1 MSKCKRCREDYATNE
16 TQMNAKSIRKIRN
29 IVTNAHKHPY
39 YIGYEIKFYAELRG
53 IYVIDIS
60 KHGRIINKF
69 VFCPD
74 TEGNIESIAIYGDNL
89 RSHMN
94 TIRASMKIFDMEVES
109 VDFESGYSDYV
120 DVYLK
125 TE

>member
-1 MSKCKRCREDYATNE
+1 
-16 TQMNAKSIRKIRN
+16 MNAKSIRKIRN
-29 IVTNAHKHPY
+29 IVTKAHKNPY
-39 YIGYEIKFYAELRG
+39 YIGYEIKSHPELRG
-53 IYVIDIS
+53 IFCIDIS
-60 KHGRIINKF
+60 TQGRLINKF

-94 TIRASMKIFDMEVES
+94 AIRQSMKIFDMEVES
-109 VDFESGYSDYV
+109 VDFESGYSEYV

>member
-1 MSKCKRCREDYATNE
+1 
-16 TQMNAKSIRKIRN
+16 MNNKSIRKIRN
-29 IVTNAHKHPY
+29 IISNARKHPY
-39 YIGYEIKFYAELRG
+39 YANYEIKSYAELRG
-53 IYVIDIS
+53 MYCIDIS
-60 KHGRIINKF
+60 NQGLLINKF

-89 RSHMN
+89 RGHMN
-94 TIRASMKIFDMEVES
+94 AIRQNMKIFDMEVES
-109 VDFESGYSDYV
+109 IDLESGYSDYV

>member
-1 MSKCKRCREDYATNE
+1 
-16 TQMNAKSIRKIRN
+16 MNAQSLRIIRKI
-29 IVTNAHKHPY
+29 VANARKHPY
-39 YIGYEIKFYAELRG
+39 YANYEIKSYAESRG
-53 IYVIDIS
+53 FQSIDIS
-60 KHGRIINKF
+60 NYGRLINKF

-74 TEGNIESIAIYGDNL
+74 TEGGIESIAIYGENL

-94 TIRASMKIFDMEVES
+94 AIRQSGKIFDMEVEDVS
-109 VDFESGYSDYV
+109 FESGYSDYV